1 MPSRAA
7 ELLDGLG
14 VKQERRTVDFACKN
28 ADLEYGAKPV
38 PKEGWV
44 PNPFQSLFPP
54 VAGIELPDEE
64 AVINTENSKEH
75 QSSGQKTKRVKNRLG
90 RVVQS
95 LTDKAQPYGVDNST
109 KSPRGQRNE

>member
-14 VKQERRTVDFACKN
+14 VKQERRTVEFACKN

-64 AVINTENSKEH
+64 AVVGTDHSKKH
-75 QSSGQKTKRVKNRLG
+75 QSMSQKTKKVKNRLG

-95 LTDKAQPYGVDNST
+95 LADEVQTSK
-109 KSPRGQRNE
+109 